1 MYLRYVLPEIESGAY
16 KDLKLEAIPTGLR
29 NYYQDHWSR
38 MKGQNTDEW
47 FKYKLPVLM
56 ALMVVHES
64 VSIDQLEEFSDVDR
78 PRIRTV
84 LQEWRAFLY
93 EEAVSHDGG
102 TQKRYRLYHASF
114 HEFIAEKEEIV
125 PERVSRQRAHDK
137 IADKLLRDLQL

>member
-1 MYLRYVLPEIESGAY
+1 
-16 KDLKLEAIPTGLR
+16 
-29 NYYQDHWSR
+29 
-38 MKGQNTDEW
+38 
-47 FKYKLPVLM
+47 M

-64 VSIDQLEEFSDVDR
+64 VSIDQ
-78 PRIRTV
+78 IRTV